1 MARNPP
7 LDQISDSSATN
18 MRPTLILETK
28 VRNFLLITF
37 SIRIGSNAG
46 ENSWNFTHISIIVS
60 ICRNDYS
67 IKVEQFWQKFLRADS
82 EWGYMWLETEP
93 NQILFIVVFFWDLKV
108 HRSHFLH
115 PLAKSFDWK
124 ITIDERVELPP
135 QQQTILQKINF
146 PLIVNQP
153 NWIEM
158 NRIASSNNCIILCYA
173 FTEQNWLPVVDN
185 LLPVAHTPHIQIS
198 LIPLTANIY
207 GKLSRFSRY
216 SCIMKPWS

>member
-7 LDQISDSSATN
+7 LDQITDSSATN
-18 MRPTLILETK
+18 MRPTLIHETK

-60 ICRNDYS
+60 IRRNDYS
-67 IKVEQFWQKFLRADS
+67 IKVQQFWQKFLRADS
-82 EWGYMWLETEP
+82 EWGYMCVCMWLETEP
-93 NQILFIVVFFWDLKV
+93 NQILNIVVFFWDSKV

-124 ITIDERVELPP
+124 ITIDERVELPLQSP
-135 QQQTILQKINF
+135 AKQQQTILQKINF

-158 NRIASSNNCIILCYA
+158 NRIASSNNCIMLC
-173 FTEQNWLPVVDN
+173 FHRTEL
-185 LLPVAHTPHIQIS
+185 A
-198 LIPLTANIY
+198 
-207 GKLSRFSRY
+207 SRSR
-216 SCIMKPWS
+216 